1 MRENPCNAWWR
12 LILITTASSRRAPS
26 TILWRCNKMQNS
38 RTIPCLSFCKEK
50 AVFQEKSVRNTLLFA
65 SVAKSCPTLCNPMVC
80 SLPGSSVHGIF
91 QAKILEWAAISSS
104 RGSSWSRDWTCI
116 FCIVG
121 GFFTLWTNWEALN
134 QNSIYIYWGGVVID
148 YKRIQE
154 GFLQSWKYSL
164 SWLGS

>member
-1 MRENPCNAWWR
+1 MILDFLFAIKWCIKENPLMSMRENPCNAWWR

-91 QAKILEWAAISSS
+91 QAKILEWVAISSS
-104 RGSSWSRDWTCI
+104 RRSSWPTDQTHVSCNGRWILYYWATRD
-116 FCIVG
+116 
-121 GFFTLWTNWEALN
+121 
-134 QNSIYIYWGGVVID
+134 
-148 YKRIQE
+148 
-154 GFLQSWKYSL
+154 SL
-164 SWLGS
+164 EPCKV